1 VNVMTDD
8 ESFDSEKARL
18 RTLLA
23 EDVGSDLAK
32 LAQISET
39 SFMQFCD
46 LLATA
51 IIQANRDTPYAREL
65 TRASDVSPSL
75 DRVATAAQALDK
87 ALGALFGEGNSFGKH
102 RGGAALAGCLLEEAI
117 TDAVAG
123 GGDTTIGY
131 PRLTAYRRWLAT
143 LATATAESKRRATE
157 RYLPSRRGRRKGAGG
172 NLFFNN
178 FVKSLQEIARMTGGR
193 WTHYRHRNSTEWQST
208 LRPALDIL
216 RPYLPAKEFIPVA
229 DLDRSVAH
237 VLDQLKKIDPPNIT
251 PSAR

>member
-1 VNVMTDD
+1 MTDD
-8 ESFDSEKARL
+8 ESFEVKSRL

-23 EDVGSDLAK
+23 EDVGRELAK
-32 LAQISET
+32 LAKIPET
-39 SFMQFCD
+39 SFVQFCD
-46 LLATA
+46 LLAEA
-51 IIQANRDTPYAREL
+51 IIQANLCTPYAREL
-65 TRASDVSPSL
+65 IRASDVSPSL

-102 RGGAALAGCLLEEAI
+102 RGGAALAGGLLENAI

-157 RYLPSRRGRRKGAGG
+157 FYLPSRRGRRGGAGG
-172 NLFFNN
+172 NIFFNN

-193 WTHYRHRNSTEWQST
+193 WTHSKKRNSTEWQGT
-208 LRPALDIL
+208 LRRALEIL
-216 RPYLPAKEFIPVA
+216 QPYLPPKEFIPVA

-237 VLDQLKKIDPPNIT
+237 VLDQLKKIDPPNIK